1 MRGSLLS
8 SILLMCIGIFYLVS
22 ASRYDFG
29 RLPDPKAGFFPTIA
43 GIAFVLLSVSLLLV
57 SVRSR
62 GRGVPDAEREALT
75 LRRLFPAILVLGG
88 VVIHI
93 LVVETV
99 GFLLASTALMMFLM
113 WVRGARNWVVTTVM
127 SAATSGVLYWLFWV
141 VMRVP
146 IPRGALW
153 GG

>member
-1 MRGSLLS
+1 MRGNLLS
-8 SILLMCIGIFYLVS
+8 SILLVCIGVFYLVS

-29 RLPDPKAGFFPTIA
+29 QLPDPKAGFFPTIV
-43 GIAFVLLSVSLLLV
+43 GLAFVLLSGSLFLV

-62 GRGVPDAEREALT
+62 RRGVPDVEREALT

-93 LVVETV
+93 LVVEYV

>member
-1 MRGSLLS
+1 M
-8 SILLMCIGIFYLVS
+8 
-22 ASRYDFG
+22 
-29 RLPDPKAGFFPTIA
+29 
-43 GIAFVLLSVSLLLV
+43 
-57 SVRSR
+57 
-62 GRGVPDAEREALT
+62 PDAEREALA